1 MGLLH
6 GKVNS
11 KSKDIIINQ
20 LLVIQYK
27 FDTKIIYWPS
37 HHRAKQSEASA
48 ASPGNTIR
56 IQQHKSKTP
65 LQAELKTN
73 SCSKRLLTGGYFC
86 TFKQKA
92 SSKLYA
98 FVVDAHA

>member
-48 ASPGNTIR
+48 ASPGHTIR
-56 IQQHKSKTP
+56 FQQQNLMSP
-65 LQAELKTN
+65 LQAKLKQTAAVSAYESTVTSALLN
-73 SCSKRLLTGGYFC
+73 KKLQYAALRQNCTRL
-86 TFKQKA
+86 
-92 SSKLYA
+92 S
-98 FVVDAHA
+98 